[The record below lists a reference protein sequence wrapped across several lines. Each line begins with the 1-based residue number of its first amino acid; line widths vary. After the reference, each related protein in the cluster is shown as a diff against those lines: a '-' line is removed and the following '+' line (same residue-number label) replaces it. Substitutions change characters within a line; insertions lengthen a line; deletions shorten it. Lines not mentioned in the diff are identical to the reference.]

1 VWRKHHKKRTNT
13 AEPGVD
19 TLAVMTRKK
28 PDDDLLDMAEQLQA
42 AAGGRGRRSPQFQ
55 WLFKRAAVFDR
66 MLAELQPSWASV
78 AEAFKRLGI
87 TDGAGKHPT
96 GERTRKTWTEVRRA
110 KGWLDKPDV
119 PPPRVTAPGP
129 EAAASRPI
137 SKPPDR
143 PPAPFDEPPAR
154 TFGTGRLR
162 GHPGTVP
169 PATATV
175 RPPSRAQPPDPIR
188 AAEVVAELMKGAPT
202 NRFQPD
208 DGE

>member
-1 VWRKHHKKRTNT
+1 
-13 AEPGVD
+13 
-19 TLAVMTRKK
+19 MTRKQ
-28 PDDDLLDMAEQLQA
+28 PDDDWLEMVEQLQS

-55 WLFKRAAVFDR
+55 WLFKRASAFDQ
-66 MLAELQPSWASV
+66 MLAELQPSWESV

-110 KGWLDKPDV
+110 KGWLDRSDPA
-119 PPPRVTAPGP
+119 PPRVTAPSP
-129 EAAASRPI
+129 QAAASQPI
-137 SKPPDR
+137 SKPLDR
-143 PPAPFDEPPAR
+143 PPAQFDEPPAR
-154 TFGTGRLR
+154 TFGTSRLR
-162 GHPGTVP
+162 GHTDTVQ
-169 PATATV
+169 TATPTV
-175 RPPSRAQPPDPIR
+175 QPVQPPQPDPIR